1 MGKLCRFFIK
11 TFFLFTLVLHI
22 NVEHAHTHSS
32 PRLYVS
38 DISYKFAYATKK
50 HFRKKNII
58 FFEKKMDRIQQLE
71 KNGAAAMMKHLI
83 LEAEEPLPITVVEN
97 KWDEIRSRIKKNSFE
112 PDYDIISKNPE
123 RVDYRSALQTRLLTN
138 TEVGTLFNV

>member
-1 MGKLCRFFIK
+1 
-11 TFFLFTLVLHI
+11 
-22 NVEHAHTHSS
+22 
-32 PRLYVS
+32 
-38 DISYKFAYATKK
+38 
-50 HFRKKNII
+50 
-58 FFEKKMDRIQQLE
+58 MDRIQQLE